1 MLQLF
6 ARNTSVLTD
15 LEWQLSTD

>member
-6 ARNTSVLTD
+6 PRNTSVLTD